1 MRLQKFQIINL
12 IILATVHVCALPLRA
27 QVEKHDSLT
36 TIKLKEV
43 VVEAQHQKVSA
54 TVSTYIPTS
63 KQKNAS
69 QSGIDLLNRMA
80 IPQLALG
87 TGTSINTVGNQH
99 VDVFIDRLP
108 ASTNDLKNIR
118 TTDVKKVVKPAKTGS

>member
-12 IILATVHVCALPLRA
+12 IILTAVHVCALPLRA
-27 QVEKHDSLT
+27 QVENHDSLT

-63 KQKNAS
+63 KQKKCFS
-69 QSGIDLLNRMA
+69 KRY
-80 IPQLALG
+80 
-87 TGTSINTVGNQH
+87 
-99 VDVFIDRLP
+99 R
-108 ASTNDLKNIR
+108 ST
-118 TTDVKKVVKPAKTGS
+118 